1 MPAVSSHHV
10 SLSKVTS
17 LLSLGALGCAL
28 LGIITHCAS
37 GSSRISLLFPGSGA
51 QQPLQPEGARGM
63 QTSGHPQQEDVKK
76 DAVGPYLE
84 KRV

>member
-10 SLSKVTS
+10 SRSKVTS

-37 GSSRISLLFPGSGA
+37 GSSRISLLLPGSGA

-63 QTSGHPQQEDVKK
+63 QTSGLEDVKK